1 MIVAEFEN
9 LETQLKMTPA
19 LKTALEWLAAM
30 RYQILEDGRV
40 EIDGSQVYALVQSYE
55 SKTEP
60 VFEAHQRYLDIQYI
74 CEGRE
79 LFGWAP
85 FDKLAPKGPY
95 NPEKDVVKGIV
106 AGESA
111 TFVKLAAGQLA
122 VVYPSDAHAPGAA
135 DGEPAPVKKIV
146 VKVALA

>member
-9 LETQLKMTPA
+9 LESQIKMTPA
-19 LKTALEWLAAM
+19 LKLALEWLSAM
-30 RYQILEDGRV
+30 RDQILDDGRV
-40 EIDGSQVYALVQSYE
+40 EINGNQVYALVQSYE

-85 FDKLAPKGPY
+85 LEKLAPAAPY
-95 NPEKDVVKGIV
+95 NPEKDVMKGTV
-106 AGESA
+106 RAESA
-111 TFVKLAAGQLA
+111 SFVKLTAGQLA

-135 DGEPAPVKKIV
+135 DGKPAPVKKIV
-146 VKVALA
+146 VKVAVA